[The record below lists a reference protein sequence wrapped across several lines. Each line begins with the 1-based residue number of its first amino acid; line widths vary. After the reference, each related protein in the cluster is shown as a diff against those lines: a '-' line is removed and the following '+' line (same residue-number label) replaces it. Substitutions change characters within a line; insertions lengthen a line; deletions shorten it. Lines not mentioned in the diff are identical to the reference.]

1 MGRRLLLKMERTAAI
16 TKCEVIT
23 QEISTAA
30 EDTIKFYMKNGYHM
44 VHQPVTLN
52 WV

>member
-44 VHQPVTLN
+44 VRSLCPHN